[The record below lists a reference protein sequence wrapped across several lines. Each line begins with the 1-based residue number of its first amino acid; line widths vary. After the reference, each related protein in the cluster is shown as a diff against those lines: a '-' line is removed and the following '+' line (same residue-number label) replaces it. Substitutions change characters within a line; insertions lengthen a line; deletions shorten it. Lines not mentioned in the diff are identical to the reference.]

1 VTEYIVKRL
10 LAMVPVVVGLSMLIF
25 ALVYALP
32 GDAVDVMLGDPT
44 VSAQQMADLR
54 ANLGLDDPLPVQY
67 VRWVRDALKGNLGC
81 SLFSKRPVLDQILE
95 QLPST
100 IELTIASTFISTFL
114 GIVLGV
120 IAALR
125 TNSWIDVV
133 MRLVALLG
141 ISMPVFWLG
150 LIAIFFFSLNL
161 RWFPAAGT
169 GGWKHLFVPALV
181 VGFHS
186 ASTLARL
193 VRASML
199 EVLREDYIVTARAKG
214 LRERI
219 VIARHAFRNC
229 LIPVVTIF
237 GIQFAYA
244 LGGMVV
250 TETVFARKGI
260 GLLTIDAILM
270 HDVPVIQGTVLVICL
285 ILVLSNLIVDIS
297 YTALDPRIR
306 YGESQ

>member
-1 VTEYIVKRL
+1 LTEYIVRRL
-10 LAMVPVVVGLSMLIF
+10 LLTLPVIVGLSMLIF
-25 ALVYALP
+25 ALVWALP
-32 GDAVDVMLGDPT
+32 GDAVDVLLGSPT
-44 VSAQQMADLR
+44 VTAEQVAHLR
-54 ANLGLDDPLPVQY
+54 ATLGLDDPLPVQY
-67 VRWVRDALKGNLGC
+67 LRWVRDALKGDMGI
-81 SLFSKRPVLDQILE
+81 SVFSKRPVLDLIRE

-100 IELTIASTFISTFL
+100 LELAMAAMLISTL
-114 GIVLGV
+114 LGV
-120 IAALR
+120 GLVIMAALYS
-125 TNSWIDVV
+125 NSWLDVA
-133 MRLVALLG
+133 MRVVAMLG
-141 ISMPVFWLG
+141 VSMPVFWLG

-161 RWFPAAGT
+161 GWFPAAGT

-214 LRERI
+214 LKERV

-229 LIPVVTIF
+229 LIPVITIL
-237 GIQFAYA
+237 GMQFANS

-260 GLLTIDAILM
+260 GLLVIDAILM
-270 HDVPVIQGTVLVICL
+270 HDIPLIQGAVLFVCL
-285 ILVLSNLIVDIS
+285 IIVLSNLVVDIS
-297 YTALDPRIR
+297 YAALDPRIR
-306 YGESQ
+306 YSDS